1 MHKAVLADSRSW
13 YLYVLLNPDGIAYT
27 GVAKDVA
34 LRLRQHNS
42 GTGAR
47 FTRGRGPWRILHVEG
62 PMGQGDA
69 LRRERQVKRDRVFKA
84 ALKTSLAPFLTRP
97 GDLPKEG
104 GAYLLLLVLAREL
117 PVRLPGRTDAVLAA
131 GRYLYCGSAKG
142 PGGIAA
148 RVGRHMRP
156 VKALRWHVD
165 QLSSAGRVVGAWV
178 FPDGDECRL
187 FAALAEMPT
196 PLPGFGS
203 SDCKICQSHLKAW
216 PPGIALP
223 AFLALPAED
232 L

>member
-1 MHKAVLADSRSW
+1 VSW
-13 YLYVLLNPDGIAYT
+13 YLYVLVNPDGIAYT
-27 GVAKDVA
+27 GIAKDVA

-69 LRRERQVKRDRVFKA
+69 LRRERRVKRDRAFKA
-84 ALKTSLAPFLTRP
+84 GLKATSAPFLTHPRE
-97 GDLPKEG
+97 LPRSG

-117 PVRLPGRTDAVLAA
+117 PVRLPGRADAVLAA
-131 GRYLYCGSAKG
+131 SRYLYCGSARG

-156 VKALRWHVD
+156 DKTVRWHID
-165 QLSSAGRVVGAWV
+165 QLSLAGQVIGAWV

-187 FAALAEMPT
+187 VAALAEMPV

-203 SDCKICQSHLKAW
+203 SDCKICPSHLKVW

-223 AFLALPAED
+223 AFLAPPGQLV
-232 L
+232 